1 MNLILLTKSDTFI
14 LGWITS
20 AFGYVMEL
28 IYNISSSIFG
38 IENVGLAIILFTLVV
53 TLLMLPLTYNQQKSM
68 KINKLI
74 QPEIQA
80 IQNKYKNKTDQK
92 SQIRMQAETQAVYD
106 KYGTSMTGGCL
117 TSLITLPI
125 MLGLYRVIMNM
136 PAYINSF
143 KVYFTNIASQIQ
155 LQDGFAGKL
164 AELAASNNLKD
175 ADLTQVNK
183 LVDLLYQFNGE
194 EWAQLQQIFPN
205 LTEVI
210 TENSTKIME
219 IMSFGP
225 INLMESPGLKIS
237 WAILIPILAG
247 ASQWLST
254 KMMDMGNKN
263 DKRAQDDPTAQTMK
277 TMNTIFPL
285 MSVFFCFTFPCYIGI
300 YWVANSVFRV
310 IMQFFINKKV
320 NNTDVNDLIRQN
332 VEKKNKKRARK
343 GLPPLSEK
351 TVEKNIEDLERKY
364 GMAGGYSAPAQ
375 TRMASSPARNMADAG
390 KQVNNTEYYNS
401 RAAKPGSMAAKAQ
414 MVKEYNEKNAKK

>member
-1 MNLILLTKSDTFI
+1 MNLILLTKSNTFI
-14 LGWITS
+14 LGWIT
-20 AFGYVMEL
+20 ALFGYVMEF

-38 IENVGLAIILFTLVV
+38 IENVGLAIILFTVVV
-53 TLLMLPLTYNQQKSM
+53 TLLMIPLTYNQQKSM

-143 KVYFTNIASQIQ
+143 KVYFLNIASQIQ
-155 LQDGFAGKL
+155 LQEGFAGKL
-164 AELAASNNLKD
+164 AELAASNNLKN

-194 EWAQLQQIFPN
+194 EWDQLQQIFPN
-205 LTEVI
+205 LSEVI
-210 TENSTKIME
+210 VENSTKIME

-225 INLMESPGLKIS
+225 INLMESPGMKIS

-254 KMMDMGNKN
+254 KMMDMGNKDGKN
-263 DKRAQDDPTAQTMK
+263 AQDDPTAQTMK

-285 MSVFFCFTFPCYIGI
+285 MSVFFCFTFPCYIDRI
-300 YWVANSVFRV
+300 F
-310 IMQFFINKKV
+310 
-320 NNTDVNDLIRQN
+320 
-332 VEKKNKKRARK
+332 
-343 GLPPLSEK
+343 
-351 TVEKNIEDLERKY
+351 
-364 GMAGGYSAPAQ
+364 
-375 TRMASSPARNMADAG
+375 
-390 KQVNNTEYYNS
+390 
-401 RAAKPGSMAAKAQ
+401 
-414 MVKEYNEKNAKK
+414 

>member
-14 LGWITS
+14 LGWITA

-28 IYNISSSIFG
+28 IYNISRSIFG

-136 PAYINSF
+136 PAYVNSF
-143 KVYFTNIASQIQ
+143 KTYFMNVATQIQ
-155 LQDGFAGKL
+155 LQDGYAAKL
-164 AELAASNNLKD
+164 VELGNSNNLKN
-175 ADLTQVNK
+175 ADFTQINK
-183 LVDLLYQFNGE
+183 LVDLMYQFNGE
-194 EWAQLQQIFPN
+194 EWNQLKSIFPA
-205 LTEVI
+205 LTDVI
-210 TENSTKIME
+210 TENSTKIMD

-225 INLMESPGLKIS
+225 INLMESPGLKLS

-247 ASQWLST
+247 GSQWLSV
-254 KMMDMGNKN
+254 KMMDMGNK
-263 DKRAQDDPTAQTMK
+263 DKKANADDPTAATMK
-277 TMNTIFPL
+277 TMNTMFPL

-300 YWVANSVFRV
+300 YWVANSVFR
-310 IMQFFINKKV
+310 IFIQFFVNKKV

-364 GMAGGYSAPAQ
+364 GMAGSSAPAAP
-375 TRMASSPARNMADAG
+375 TRMAASATRNMADAG
-390 KQVNNTEYYNS
+390 KQVNNTEYYNT
-401 RAAKPGSMAAKAQ
+401 RAAKPGSMAAKAG
-414 MVKEYNEKNAKK
+414 MVKEYNDRNAKK